1 MKEQENRGQQADW
14 KVSDIRGGGQ
24 GFGGQGWIMYSV
36 LLLTKSSGRV
46 LMF

>member
-1 MKEQENRGQQADW
+1 MKERKNKGQQHW
-14 KVSDIRGGGQ
+14 KVLDLGGGQ

-46 LMF
+46 LML